1 MDSILVNDI
10 FELFPFVDEV
20 TNEIMYQVLDAD
32 KAIEQFGV
40 LSKSLVDTYY
50 NVETNQYDEDGLE
63 KEIHKIMK

>member
-32 KAIEQFGV
+32 KAIEEFGI
-40 LSKSLVDTYY
+40 LSKTLVDMYY
-50 NVETNQYDEDGLE
+50 NVDTNQYDKDGLE
-63 KEIHKIMK
+63 KEIYKIMK